1 MGAGSWVEEGSLDIY
16 AVEDDPA
23 NPLTV
28 IFQFPLSDA
37 EPENEHDEPK
47 GYVKYTYNVDKRT
60 FTGIK
65 QVKD

>member
-28 IFQFPLSDA
+28 IFQFLLSDA
-37 EPENEHDEPK
+37 EPENEYDEPK
-47 GYVKYTYNVDKRT
+47 GYVEDTYNVDKRT